1 MKKELMIEGMK
12 CEGCASTVVE
22 KLQAVEGVER
32 SSRSQTEHLGHEVA
46 RHRVPRLAN
55 QQVAILPRQ
64 FGECLA
70 DAEVEGR

>member
-32 SSRSQTEHLGHEVA
+32 VAVDLETKQAIVESQ
-46 RHRVPRLAN
+46 N
-55 QQVAILPRQ
+55 DI
-64 FGECLA
+64 
-70 DAEVEGR
+70 DAALFDQALSDTNYTVTRN